1 MVCHY
6 IYKYA
11 KAVSAHKKHRYRHA
25 FPYLQLTLPGTS
37 MLCAQASHELVH
49 SPSRLKLDWL
59 GRCTFGT
66 NTSPSNI
73 SSNAQLEP

>member
-25 FPYLQLTLPGTS
+25 FPYLQLTGTS